1 MFDELDGWM
10 VGKVSLSLEK
20 RPGWMLPGGQTTGDW
35 RGSQAPG
42 VEIPP
47 AIILNHFLLIY
58 LCTQSLLELIYQT
71 NVCIISIKT
80 LPLCLSTGAY

>member
-1 MFDELDGWM
+1 MFDELNGWM
-10 VGKVSLSLEK
+10 VGKVSLSLEE

-47 AIILNHFLLIY
+47 ARKCCRERTAATYILGGRVPRGLKAVTH
-58 LCTQSLLELIYQT
+58 QKVPLEF
-71 NVCIISIKT
+71 S
-80 LPLCLSTGAY
+80 